1 MFDFETTEPLN
12 LKLYPNPA
20 EKQAFLDID
29 GDRFGEVKL
38 AVFDLYGK
46 KMKSY
51 RVPNEGVRKVS
62 LNVKDLKEGT
72 YLIRIESQ
80 KQGAVSKRLVVAR

>member
-1 MFDFETTEPLN
+1 MFDFETTEPLH
-12 LKLYPNPA
+12 LTIYPNPA
-20 EKQAFLDID
+20 EKHAFLDID

-46 KMKSY
+46 KIKSY
-51 RVPNEGVRKVS
+51 RVPNEGRRKVS
-62 LNVKDLKEGT
+62 LNVRDLKEGT

-80 KQGAVSKRLVVAR
+80 KQGAISKRLVVAR